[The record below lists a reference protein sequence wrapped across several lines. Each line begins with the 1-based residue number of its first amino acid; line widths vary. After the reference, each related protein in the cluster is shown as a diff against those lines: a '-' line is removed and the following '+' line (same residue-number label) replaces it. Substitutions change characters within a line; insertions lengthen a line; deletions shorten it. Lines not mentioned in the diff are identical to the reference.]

1 MLRKKL
7 KLGEQKEDTATNDT
21 NYPEANIAS
30 SVSITFELMFWEK
43 IWRLEQQL
51 CEELK
56 QIEFSKSDKNIGA
69 IYNTLDY
76 AAEVHKN
83 YLKQYLKKAPKV
95 LFLGMNPGING
106 MGQTGVPFGHVLTV
120 KNWMRLTGHVG
131 KPDIEIPSKPVEGL
145 DCTKEE
151 PSGKRFWGLVQELCG
166 QPENFF
172 TNCFVHNICPFAF
185 LHSSG
190 RNITPTEIKGPAKA
204 QLNAVCLK
212 YLAQSIEVFNPQ
224 IIISIGSYAN
234 DRIKDLKKKNLIS
247 ELIDCKLLAH
257 PSPRS
262 LNNNDWV
269 DKARK
274 WYQENDIIKYFNNE
288 RQ

>member
-7 KLGEQKEDTATNDT
+7 KLAEKQDVTETKDLEI
-21 NYPEANIAS
+21 PEANVVQT
-30 SVSITFELMFWEK
+30 VSITFEMMFWEK

-51 CEELK
+51 CEELN

-69 IYNTLDY
+69 IYNSLDY
-76 AAEVHKN
+76 AADVHKN
-83 YLKQYLKKAPKV
+83 YLKQYLKKSPKV
-95 LFLGMNPGING
+95 LFLGMNPGLNG
-106 MGQTGVPFGHVLTV
+106 MGQTGVPFGHVATV
-120 KNWMRLTGHVG
+120 KNWMRLSGHVG
-131 KPDIEIPSKPVEGL
+131 KPEIEIPSKQVEGF

-151 PSGKRFWGLVQELCG
+151 PSGKRFWGLIQELCG

-172 TNCFVHNICPFAF
+172 NNCFVHNICPFAF
-185 LHSSG
+185 LHAAG

-204 QLNAVCLK
+204 QLNSVCLK

-247 ELIDCKLLAH
+247 ELIECKLLAH
-257 PSPRS
+257 PSPRA
-262 LNNNDWV
+262 LNNHDWV

-274 WYQENDIIKYFNNE
+274 WYQENDIIKYFNN
-288 RQ
+288 